1 MALPRKTVRQ
11 LRPMRVLLATDEATY
26 ADDVY
31 AAADE
36 LGVDVT
42 AMSTENDIETT
53 ALRIGAN
60 VVVFDAGDDFAPTA
74 RAAAAFAAVHPDV
87 VVCVVATG
95 VDDHLN
101 DGRAGAVLVV
111 HRWRSPER
119 LLDRLSSAYLGLR
132 AATESRSS
140 VGP

>member
-1 MALPRKTVRQ
+1 MAPRETV
-11 LRPMRVLLATDEATY
+11 RPMRILLATDEESY
-26 ADDVY
+26 ADDVF
-31 AAADE
+31 AAADA

-42 AMSTENDIETT
+42 AAAPDSDIETT
-53 ALRIGAN
+53 VRRVGAN
-60 VVVFDAGDDFAPTA
+60 VVVFDAGDDFAPTV
-74 RAAAAFAAVHPDV
+74 RAVSDFAGVHPHI

-101 DGRAGAVLVV
+101 DGRAGHVLVV

-119 LLDRLSSAYLGLR
+119 LLDRLSRAYVDMR
-132 AATESRSS
+132 VATEPRSS